1 MRTRSNSPKYL
12 EILRWLNQHKTNK
25 PNNDISTISTIL
37 PNLYLTSRK
46 GISVAMIKDY
56 NIQAILSIGS
66 KLKKDEISCLGDYLF
81 LNIPDSSEK
90 ACMMKNIL
98 SETKIFIDTN
108 IDKGPIL
115 VHCQMDISRSP
126 TIIIS
131 YLISVGWNP
140 KESIKHVKT
149 CRECIYPNEGYLQLL
164 FGS

>member
-12 EILRWLNQHKTNK
+12 EILRWLNRYKTNNTNDTK
-25 PNNDISTISTIL
+25 NDISIIL

-46 GISVAMIKDY
+46 SISVAMIKDY
-56 NIQAILSIGS
+56 NIHAILSIGS
-66 KLKKDEISCLGDYLF
+66 KLKKDEISCLCDYLF

-90 ACMMKNIL
+90 AYMMKNIL
-98 SETKIFIDTN
+98 SETQTFIDTN

-115 VHCQMDISRSP
+115 VHCQRGISRSP
-126 TIIIS
+126 TIIIN

-140 KESIKHVKT
+140 EESIKHVKT

-164 FGS
+164 FGN